1 MFSHES
7 IPLISL
13 FIILLLCVL
22 GAVLH
27 PIHAL
32 RGWVLR
38 RRNKSNARTQS
49 K

>member
-32 RGWVLR
+32 REWIQR
-38 RRNKSNARTQS
+38 RRNKSNARTRS
-49 K
+49 E